1 MIIKEALIIK
11 SLLETA
17 YPNSYPKIEDGMF
30 YMLIK
35 DYNYERTLDA
45 VKEIISTSKYPPS
58 FAEIKENY
66 DKLKYK
72 NLEKIINE
80 MYNVGYYR
88 FGRDYEKTI
97 KMIREGI
104 VPNFIQE
111 DIDEY
116 LKNKNKVLEY
126 KKGD

>member
-1 MIIKEALIIK
+1 
-11 SLLETA
+11 
-17 YPNSYPKIEDGMF
+17 MF

-35 DYNYERTLDA
+35 DYDYERTLDA
-45 VKEIISTSKYPPS
+45 VKEIIYTSKYPPS

-72 NLEKIINE
+72 NLEKIIND
-80 MYNVGYYR
+80 MYNVGYFR
-88 FGRDYEKTI
+88 IDRDYERTI
-97 KMIREGI
+97 RMIRKGI
-104 VPNFIQE
+104 VPDFIQIQ
-111 DIDEY
+111 IDEY